1 MHMPTKKARPGKRL
15 HKGIKLEA
23 KQPLKGAKVTAD
35 KQPFITTTMS
45 DVTVSSIP
53 PSGGH

>member
-1 MHMPTKKARPGKRL
+1 MPTKKARPGKRL